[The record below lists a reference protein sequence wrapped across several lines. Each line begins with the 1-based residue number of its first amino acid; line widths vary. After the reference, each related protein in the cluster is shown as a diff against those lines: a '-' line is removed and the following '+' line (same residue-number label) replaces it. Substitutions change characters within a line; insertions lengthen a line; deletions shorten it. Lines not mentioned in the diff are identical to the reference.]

1 MKTVCEKYLNG
12 MDRFVTVITTL
23 MVGMAFALTT
33 SVASAAV
40 VKHVN
45 IDNNKDVIEAAV
57 VKAPVASKVEVQK
70 VEKAEVKADSSS
82 GVAVPRVN
90 SSFIRPFGFGFG
102 FNPFFDEEFFG
113 FEE

>member
-1 MKTVCEKYLNG
+1 MKTRCAKYLNG
-12 MDRFVTVITTL
+12 MARFVTVITTL

-70 VEKAEVKADSSS
+70 IEKAEVKADSSS
-82 GVAVPRVN
+82 GVN
-90 SSFIRPFGFGFG
+90 SSFIRPFGFGFRPFGFG
-102 FNPFFDEEFFG
+102 FNPFFDEDFFG